1 MASKNVQDIAEK
13 IARLL
18 ESEVQNPDTA
28 ALFASI
34 EKINYRLDKL
44 ESSVANSLSQTPS
57 SGPAHPSQE
66 KFAVIE
72 AFADQIVSGIKQE
85 KTCTFEP
92 NGRPCDHCSMCS
104 SRGF

>member
-1 MASKNVQDIAEK
+1 MAVNNTQTLADK
-13 IARLL
+13 IARML
-18 ESEVQNPDTA
+18 ESETQNPETA
-28 ALFASI
+28 ALFAGI
-34 EKINYRLDKL
+34 EKINHRLDKL
-44 ESSVANSLSQTPS
+44 EAALSSPPQAVPQLP
-57 SGPAHPSQE
+57 HPSQE

-72 AFADQIVSGIKQE
+72 AFADEIIAGMKQE

>member
-1 MASKNVQDIAEK
+1 MALNNTQILADK
-13 IARLL
+13 IARML
-18 ESEVQNPDTA
+18 ESEAQTPETA
-28 ALFASI
+28 ALFAGI
-34 EKINYRLDKL
+34 EKINHRLDKL
-44 ESSVANSLSQTPS
+44 EAALSSQPPVATQLP
-57 SGPAHPSQE
+57 HPSQD

-72 AFADQIVSGIKQE
+72 AFADEIIAGIKQE

>member
-1 MASKNVQDIAEK
+1 MASNNIQSLADK
-13 IARLL
+13 IAKLL
-18 ESEVQNPDTA
+18 ESESLNPETA
-28 ALFASI
+28 ALFAGI

-44 ESSVANSLSQTPS
+44 EAAISGQSATAPQLS
-57 SGPAHPSQE
+57 HPSQD

-72 AFADQIVSGIKQE
+72 AFADEIVAGIKQE